1 MIKNIHV
8 FYFPLIGLQ
17 IWQDGGQ
24 YEGEFLL
31 DMRHGEGELRWSNG
45 EVRFLKILCL
55 LKA

>member
-24 YEGEFLL
+24 YEGEFLH
-31 DMRHGEGELRWSNG
+31 DMRHGEGKLKWSNG